1 VASLAL
7 PWFAPPEILSL
18 EVATFKGGRSLSSWG
33 SSLGVSRSPAADPF
47 WGADP
52 AWSLLHESA
61 VVQELALTPTQSRQF
76 RGLFDDL
83 DAKFFALRNKPDEEA
98 ANGAAEILAD
108 ATSRLESLLSEQQFR
123 RLMEIQTRP
132 QGTTALLR
140 AGMTKLMSY
149 KPQQRERLE
158 KVISETLATTRELE
172 KRVGNGELREPL
184 EKEYAELKRDELR
197 PIMQALNSQF
207 S

>member
-1 VASLAL
+1 
-7 PWFAPPEILSL
+7 
-18 EVATFKGGRSLSSWG
+18 
-33 SSLGVSRSPAADPF
+33 
-47 WGADP
+47 
-52 AWSLLHESA
+52 
-61 VVQELALTPTQSRQF
+61 VQELALTPTQSRQF
-76 RGLFDDL
+76 RGLFDAL